1 MPQLSKLVR
10 SRDEWRTKAVLRAS
24 ENREFRKTDKRN
36 RERIAVLEKQNAELS
51 QFVENLKK
59 TSDRSTGACY

>member
-24 ENREFRKTDKRN
+24 ENREFRKADKRN

-51 QFVENLKK
+51 QFVENKK
-59 TSDRSTGACY
+59 NI

>member
-24 ENREFRKTDKRN
+24 ENREFRKADKRN
-36 RERIAVLEKQNAELS
+36 RERIGVLEKQNAELS
-51 QFVENLKK
+51 QFVENK
-59 TSDRSTGACY
+59 RNI

>member
-24 ENREFRKTDKRN
+24 ENREFRKADKRH
-36 RERIAVLEKQNAELS
+36 RERIAALEKKNAELS
-51 QFVENLKK
+51 QFVEDLKK
-59 TSDRSTGACY
+59 TSDRSTCACY

>member
-51 QFVENLKK
+51 QFVENKK
-59 TSDRSTGACY
+59 NI